1 MQEHWTYVIEISNV
15 SVHLVLKCDLVLQ
28 VSLEQE
34 LQEARYKEEQLQLAN
49 TTLQRQL
56 ERLTEEKEE
65 REKEAVSCYNALEAC
80 QFTFSSKHVY
90 NTCIYTTLKSVGS

>member
-1 MQEHWTYVIEISNV
+1 MWNFR
-15 SVHLVLKCDLVLQ
+15 LQ
-28 VSLEQE
+28 ATLEQE
-34 LQEARYKEEQLQLAN
+34 LQEARYKEEQLNLAN

-80 QFTFSSKHVY
+80 Q
-90 NTCIYTTLKSVGS
+90 

>member
-1 MQEHWTYVIEISNV
+1 M
-15 SVHLVLKCDLVLQ
+15 
-28 VSLEQE
+28 EQE

-56 ERLTEEKEE
+56 DRLTEEKEE

-80 QFTFSSKHVY
+80 QLTFSSKHVY
-90 NTCIYTTLKSVGS
+90 KNVYNFYQKFRDLKIFY